1 MAVPQYFELFNPTL
15 HALRNLG
22 GSSSIPELVDEVAKI
37 LSLSEEDLA
46 EQKPS
51 GQPQFEYRLAWARS
65 YLKAFGLLDNS
76 ERAVWSLSS
85 RGKEVDS
92 VDPEEV
98 KRFVRSRRKSAPE
111 RSTNGDPGE
120 DGSADV
126 DDGSWKEELLE
137 ILHGLDSAHFER
149 LCQRVLRES
158 GFTQVEVT
166 GRTGDGGI
174 DGTGTVKIGGLLS
187 FPILFQ
193 CKKYQGSVGPTVVR
207 DFRGAMVGRADR
219 GLILTTGVFTRE
231 ARKEANRDGA
241 PHIDLVDRD
250 VLLEKLK
257 DLRLGVQVEVEE
269 KVSVDAEWFKT
280 I

>member
-1 MAVPQYFELFNPTL
+1 MAVPQFFELFNPTL
-15 HALRNLG
+15 QALRNLG
-22 GSSSIPELVDEVAKI
+22 GSASIQELVDEVAKI
-37 LSLSEEDLA
+37 LSLTEGDLA

-76 ERAVWSLSS
+76 DRGVWSLSS
-85 RGKEVDS
+85 RGKEVQS
-92 VDPEEV
+92 VDPDEV
-98 KRFVRSRRKSAPE
+98 KRFVRARRPPPDDNGPE
-111 RSTNGDPGE
+111 P
-120 DGSADV
+120 V
-126 DDGSWKEELLE
+126 DDGADWKNELLE
-137 ILHGLDSAHFER
+137 LLHVMDPARFER

-193 CKKYQGSVGPTVVR
+193 CKKYQGNVGSTVVR